1 MQYSADSCSTS
12 THLFRK
18 DGLYRA
24 TTPSAALL
32 MSFIVKTKTVILAMP
47 APQCTFINFKI
58 KENLSVYVFF
68 NGIGHFWQVNSRI
81 LAKSSRLAT
90 LETAESLSSSLTKLK
105 M

>member
-18 DGLYRA
+18 DGLYGA

-32 MSFIVKTKTVILAMP
+32 MSFIVKTKT

-58 KENLSVYVFF
+58 KENLSVYVFLM
-68 NGIGHFWQVNSRI
+68 G
-81 LAKSSRLAT
+81 
-90 LETAESLSSSLTKLK
+90 
-105 M
+105 